1 MTGLEIIQKLREE
14 SFNQD
19 TERRLESHPYLK
31 AAEDGMLTLSQRR
44 AFAQEQYFI
53 QLSDATSFA
62 FLAGHKGFSPS
73 SLSGVTVPDPVSA
86 VTDSGAVDL
95 FQFLLGGE
103 IYAAPLLLAYAKTV
117 GLDEASL
124 RALVTASDSEYRI
137 SAKAQAYPSYWARLA
152 LSGQRAAGAAACAVN
167 FPAWGDMCRRL
178 FEALSDVDR
187 GDYGYASVDDEGL
200 AFIKFFATPIEDL
213 DLMAAA
219 IIEEEGSSYEELV
232 EPVRLLQEYEIMFW
246 DAIFDNKG
254 SSGCPVFLFI
264 YQFQLKRGFVFPN
277 SK

>member
-31 AAEDGMLTLSQRR
+31 AAEDGMLTLSQSR

-95 FQFLLGGE
+95 FQFLVGGE

-124 RALVTASDSEYRI
+124 RALVTASDSEYHI

-246 DAIFDNKG
+246 DAIFDNK
-254 SSGCPVFLFI
+254 
-264 YQFQLKRGFVFPN
+264 
-277 SK
+277 